1 MLGILDYFCEN
12 SVYNMNTRLKQFL
25 TAENISQS
33 QFADTLGVA
42 RASISHILSGRN
54 KPGFDFLASLAR
66 HYPSLNL
73 TWLITGRGRMY
84 GNSQQPA
91 ETYFAVTS
99 AASAPQD
106 ELPDDTISPSE
117 DENDLFADLSPEIS
131 DSRGASEGRRSA
143 GNAHAG
149 GRPDNGVVRT
159 ETGAAGAPG
168 RSPQEYAAP
177 AARRISRV
185 VVFFD
190 DNTYQELK

>member
-106 ELPDDTISPSE
+106 ELTDDAISPSE
-117 DENDLFADLSPEIS
+117 DENGLFADLSPEIS
-131 DSRGASEGRRSA
+131 DSRGATEGWPA
-143 GNAHAG
+143 GNAPAA
-149 GRPDNGVVRT
+149 RRQEAGVVRT
-159 ETGAAGAPG
+159 GSGAAGTRERG
-168 RSPQEYAAP
+168 PQEYAAP

>member
-106 ELPDDTISPSE
+106 ELTDDAISPSE

-131 DSRGASEGRRSA
+131 DSRGTTEGWPA
-143 GNAHAG
+143 GNAPAG
-149 GRPDNGVVRT
+149 RRQEAGVVRT
-159 ETGAAGAPG
+159 GSGAAGTRERG
-168 RSPQEYAAP
+168 PQEYAAP

>member
-42 RASISHILSGRN
+42 RASSSHILSGRN

-106 ELPDDTISPSE
+106 ELTDDAISPSE
-117 DENDLFADLSPEIS
+117 DENGLFADLSPEIS
-131 DSRGASEGRRSA
+131 DSRGTTEGWPA
-143 GNAHAG
+143 GNAPAG
-149 GRPDNGVVRT
+149 RRQEAGVVRT
-159 ETGAAGAPG
+159 GSGAAGTRERG
-168 RSPQEYAAP
+168 PQEYSAP

>member
-73 TWLITGRGRMY
+73 TWLITCRGRMY
-84 GNSQQPA
+84 ANSQQPA

-106 ELPDDTISPSE
+106 ELTDDAISPSE
-117 DENDLFADLSPEIS
+117 DENGLFADLSPEIS
-131 DSRGASEGRRSA
+131 DSRGTTEGWPA
-143 GNAHAG
+143 GNAPAG
-149 GRPDNGVVRT
+149 RRQEAGVVRT
-159 ETGAAGAPG
+159 GSGAAGTRERG
-168 RSPQEYAAP
+168 PQEYAAP

>member
-106 ELPDDTISPSE
+106 ELTDDAISPSE
-117 DENDLFADLSPEIS
+117 DENGLFADLSPEIS
-131 DSRGASEGRRSA
+131 DSRGATEGWPA
-143 GNAHAG
+143 GNAPAG
-149 GRPDNGVVRT
+149 RRQEAGVVRT
-159 ETGAAGAPG
+159 GSGAAGTRERG
-168 RSPQEYAAP
+168 PQEYAAP

>member
-106 ELPDDTISPSE
+106 ELTDDAISPSE
-117 DENDLFADLSPEIS
+117 DENGLFADLSPEIS
-131 DSRGASEGRRSA
+131 DSRGTTEGWPA
-143 GNAHAG
+143 GNAPAG
-149 GRPDNGVVRT
+149 RRQEAGVVRT
-159 ETGAAGAPG
+159 GSGTAGTRERG
-168 RSPQEYAAP
+168 PQEYAAP
-177 AARRISRV
+177 AIRRISRV

>member
-99 AASAPQD
+99 AASAPQE
-106 ELPDDTISPSE
+106 ELTDDAISPSE
-117 DENDLFADLSPEIS
+117 DENDLFADLSSEIS
-131 DSRGASEGRRSA
+131 DSRGTTEGWPA
-143 GNAHAG
+143 GNAPAG
-149 GRPDNGVVRT
+149 RRQEAGVVRT
-159 ETGAAGAPG
+159 GSGAAGTRERG
-168 RSPQEYAAP
+168 PQEYAAP

>member
-106 ELPDDTISPSE
+106 ELTDDAISPSE
-117 DENDLFADLSPEIS
+117 DENGLFADLSPEIL
-131 DSRGASEGRRSA
+131 DSRGATEGWPA
-143 GNAHAG
+143 GNAPAARRQEAG
-149 GRPDNGVVRT
+149 AVRT
-159 ETGAAGAPG
+159 GSGAAGTRERG
-168 RSPQEYAAP
+168 PQEYAAP
-177 AARRISRV
+177 AIRRISRV

>member
-1 MLGILDYFCEN
+1 
-12 SVYNMNTRLKQFL
+12 MNTRLKQFL

-33 QFADTLGVA
+33 QFADTIGVA

-91 ETYFAVTS
+91 EAYFAVTS

-106 ELPDDTISPSE
+106 ELSDGAISPSE
-117 DENDLFADLSPEIS
+117 DENDLFTDIPDRIS
-131 DSRGASEGRRSA
+131 DSRAVSEAVPGEAPASARR
-143 GNAHAG
+143 
-149 GRPDNGVVRT
+149 P
-159 ETGAAGAPG
+159 ETPLAATAAGAAGDTG
-168 RSPQEYAAP
+168 RSPLGYAAP
-177 AARRISRV
+177 AERRISRV

>member
-84 GNSQQPA
+84 ENSQQPA

-106 ELPDDTISPSE
+106 ELTDDAISPSE

-131 DSRGASEGRRSA
+131 DSRGATEGWPA
-143 GNAHAG
+143 GNAPAARRQEAG
-149 GRPDNGVVRT
+149 AVRT
-159 ETGAAGAPG
+159 GSGAAGTRERG
-168 RSPQEYAAP
+168 PQEYSAP

>member
-1 MLGILDYFCEN
+1 
-12 SVYNMNTRLKQFL
+12 MNTRLKQFL

-106 ELPDDTISPSE
+106 ELTDDAISPSE

-131 DSRGASEGRRSA
+131 DSRGTTEGWPA
-143 GNAHAG
+143 GNAPAG
-149 GRPDNGVVRT
+149 RRQEAGVVRT
-159 ETGAAGAPG
+159 GSGAAGTRERG
-168 RSPQEYAAP
+168 PQEYAAP

>member
-106 ELPDDTISPSE
+106 ELTDDAISPSE
-117 DENDLFADLSPEIS
+117 DENGLFADLSPEIS
-131 DSRGASEGRRSA
+131 DSRGTTEGWPA
-143 GNAHAG
+143 GNAPAG
-149 GRPDNGVVRT
+149 RRQEAGAVRT
-159 ETGAAGAPG
+159 GSGAAGTRERG
-168 RSPQEYAAP
+168 PQEYAAP

>member
-106 ELPDDTISPSE
+106 ELTDDAISPSE
-117 DENDLFADLSPEIS
+117 DENGLFADLSPEIS
-131 DSRGASEGRRSA
+131 DSRGATEGWPA
-143 GNAHAG
+143 GNAPAG
-149 GRPDNGVVRT
+149 RRQEAGAVRT
-159 ETGAAGAPG
+159 GSGAAGTRERG
-168 RSPQEYAAP
+168 PQEYSAP

>member
-106 ELPDDTISPSE
+106 KLTDDAISTSE

-131 DSRGASEGRRSA
+131 DSRGTTEGWPA
-143 GNAHAG
+143 GNAPAG
-149 GRPDNGVVRT
+149 RRQEAGVVRT
-159 ETGAAGAPG
+159 GSGAAGTRERG
-168 RSPQEYAAP
+168 PQEYAAP

>member
-106 ELPDDTISPSE
+106 ELTDDAISPSE
-117 DENDLFADLSPEIS
+117 DENGLFADLSPEIS
-131 DSRGASEGRRSA
+131 DSRGTTEGWPA
-143 GNAHAG
+143 GNAPAG
-149 GRPDNGVVRT
+149 RRQEAGAVRT
-159 ETGAAGAPG
+159 GSGAAGTRERG
-168 RSPQEYAAP
+168 PQEYSAP

>member
-106 ELPDDTISPSE
+106 ELTDDAISPSE
-117 DENDLFADLSPEIS
+117 DENGLFADLSPEIS
-131 DSRGASEGRRSA
+131 DSRGTTEGWPA
-143 GNAHAG
+143 GNAPAG
-149 GRPDNGVVRT
+149 RRQEAGVVRT
-159 ETGAAGAPG
+159 GSGAAGTRERG
-168 RSPQEYAAP
+168 PQEYSAP

>member
-106 ELPDDTISPSE
+106 ELTDDAISPSE
-117 DENDLFADLSPEIS
+117 DENGLFADLSPEIS
-131 DSRGASEGRRSA
+131 DSRGTTEGWPA
-143 GNAHAG
+143 GNAPAG
-149 GRPDNGVVRT
+149 RRQEAGVVRT
-159 ETGAAGAPG
+159 GSGAAGTRERG
-168 RSPQEYAAP
+168 PQEYAAP